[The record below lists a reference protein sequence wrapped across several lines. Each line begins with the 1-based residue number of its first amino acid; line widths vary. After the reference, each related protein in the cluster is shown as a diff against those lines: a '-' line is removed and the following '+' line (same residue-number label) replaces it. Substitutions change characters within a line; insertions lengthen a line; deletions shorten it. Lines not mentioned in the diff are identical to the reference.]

1 MSTALFR
8 RHSLPSTGSA
18 APSHFL
24 GQVAGWL
31 HDLSIERK
39 LMVAIFA
46 AGALTMV
53 FAGLLLYLF
62 LASSLRSNFAHDME
76 AVARILAVNC
86 GDGVSAGDLATVTD
100 MLAAMAEQERIRGAA
115 VVLEGDRPF
124 VVVGDI
130 PERWQIML
138 DRADTRWPSR
148 DEMVALRPVI
158 YQGRQLA
165 TVIVAGDF
173 TPMHQRFLLGYALV
187 FLLVLAGSAM
197 ASYALTN
204 RAREMI
210 TQPLREL
217 VRTTEL
223 VARTQNFGLR
233 ARRLTGGEIG
243 QLTDAFNDML
253 QRLKVGEAVA
263 KEVQERRKV
272 EAALRTS
279 EERFRTVFDNATVGL
294 FRANREGALIM
305 ANRALIKLAGCES
318 FAELAGWHLGG
329 NLYADPER
337 HRHILECLEQI
348 GLVAETELEW
358 RRKDGALITV
368 RFSAQVIRDAAG
380 VIQHFEGS
388 VEDITARKA
397 AEAELQRLH
406 RELVD
411 ASRLAGMAEVATGVL
426 HNVGNVLNSVNVSV
440 TLLHEQLAESK
451 LDSLA
456 HAAMLLEQNAG
467 NLGAF
472 LTDDERGRRI
482 PGYLGKLSQ
491 HLAAERARWQEE
503 VRRLKQNVEHIKDV
517 VVMQQGHAR
526 VAGLLEPLPPQ
537 ALLEDAVRMNAG
549 LLERD
554 AIQIERDYA
563 PTPPVLADR
572 HKVLQILINLIRN
585 AQHAMSEQPADQRRL
600 DLRVYLNGTG
610 RVKIQVRDNGIG
622 IAPENMTRIFAH
634 GFTTKKD
641 GHGFGLHSGALAA
654 RELGGV
660 LTAESD
666 GPGRGAT
673 FTLELPVADATH

>member
-1 MSTALFR
+1 MTTQFL
-8 RHSLPSTGSA
+8 RHRGGFGAPAAAASA
-18 APSHFL
+18 PAERI
-24 GQVAGWL
+24 VGWL

-39 LMVAIFA
+39 LMLAIFA
-46 AGALTMV
+46 AGALTMI
-53 FAGLLLYLF
+53 FAGLLFYL
-62 LASSLRSNFAHDME
+62 LLTTGLRNSFAHDIE

-86 GDGVSAGDLATVTD
+86 GDGVSAGDQVTVTD
-100 MLAAMAEQERIRGAA
+100 MLAAMTDQERIHGAA
-115 VVLEGDRPF
+115 VVMEGDRPF
-124 VVVGDI
+124 AMVGDI
-130 PERWQIML
+130 PSRWQIML

-148 DEMVALRPVI
+148 DEMVALRPVL

-165 TVIVAGDF
+165 TVVVHGDF
-173 TPMHQRFLLGYALV
+173 GPMHRQFLRDYALV
-187 FLLVLAGSAM
+187 FLLVLAGSAV

-204 RAREMI
+204 RARQMI
-210 TQPLREL
+210 THPLREL

-223 VARTQNFGLR
+223 VGRTQNFGLR

-272 EAALRTS
+272 EAALRAS

-294 FRANREGALIM
+294 FRANREGALLM

-318 FAELAGWHLGG
+318 FAELAGWQLGG

-348 GLVAETELEW
+348 GMVAETELEW
-358 RRKDGALITV
+358 RRKDNTLITV
-368 RFSAQVIRDAAG
+368 RFSAMAIRDATG
-380 VIQHFEGS
+380 TIQHFEGS
-388 VEDITARKA
+388 VEDISARKA

-440 TLLHEQLAESK
+440 TLLHEQLADSK
-451 LDSLA
+451 LSSLA
-456 HAAMLLEQNAG
+456 RAAELLEQNADR
-467 NLGAF
+467 LDTF
-472 LTDDERGRRI
+472 LTEDERGRRI

-517 VVMQQGHAR
+517 VAMQQSHAR
-526 VAGLLEPLPPQ
+526 VAGLVEPLAPQ
-537 ALLEDAVRMNAG
+537 GLLEDAVRMNAG

-554 AIQIERDYA
+554 AVHIERDYA

-585 AQHAMSEQPADQRRL
+585 AQHAMSDLPAGQRRL
-600 DLRVYLNGTG
+600 DLKVYLNGTG
-610 RVKIQVRDNGIG
+610 RVKLQVRDNGIG

-654 RELGGV
+654 RELGGA

-673 FTLELPVADATH
+673 FTLELPVAGVNR